1 MHFVFEDISSDAFVN
16 FIKCPDVNESGI
28 RRCTPSPMVNSLI
41 RHKGSK
47 ILNSFQPYTYSDRIK
62 PGKKYIIATG
72 VAHSPTDWCGP
83 DSIGQGYDKRAPN
96 RKSLFAYLGEHYL
109 ADLQAGNAFL
119 LIDQS
124 HEGYQTTWLWS
135 WFHNTCNAYNINPS
149 QIIYVT
155 GNLDS
160 RDQYSEWIATNQ
172 LVNKM
177 LVVPYPH
184 FEAMIA
190 DTVNNYTSTLPNFE
204 KHVTYKTNK
213 LASIKTYNALQK
225 RPRAHRAWL
234 FKYLHDAN
242 LLDAGINS
250 MNMFQNSHSYYER
263 RHMRLED
270 YDKLIQKLPIL
281 PPAANSLQQFA
292 DGDCGEYLVMFN
304 EQIMLDSW
312 VTVVSEA
319 SFGAEEHTCFI
330 SEKTFKPIACYHPFI
345 IFGNKGSLA
354 RLRELGYKTFS
365 PYIDESYDELDTWDR
380 MDAVVKEI
388 TRLNNMA
395 TDDRLPWLAGIRDIL
410 THNYQILSNRST
422 DDTPIYSNVISEYF
436 KRSL

>member
-1 MHFVFEDISSDAFVN
+1 MN
-16 FIKCPDVNESGI
+16 FINCPDVNDMSGI
-28 RRCTPSPMVNSLI
+28 RRCTPSPMANSML
-41 RHKGSK
+41 RHKGPAAML
-47 ILNSFQPYTYSDRIK
+47 LNLFQPNTYSDRIRS
-62 PGKKYIIATG
+62 GKKYVIATG
-72 VAHSPTDWCGP
+72 VAHSPIDWCGP
-83 DSIGQGYDKRAPN
+83 DSTGQGYNKRAPN
-96 RKSLFAYLGEHYL
+96 RKSLFAYLGKHYL

-135 WFHNTCNAYNINPS
+135 WFHNTCNTYNINPA

-160 RDQYSEWIATNQ
+160 RDQYAEWISTNQ

-184 FEAMIA
+184 FESMIA
-190 DTVNNYTSTLPNFE
+190 DSVNYYPSALPNFE
-204 KHVTYKTNK
+204 KHVTYKNNK

-234 FKYLHDAN
+234 FKYLYDAN

-250 MNMFQNSHSYYER
+250 MNLFQHSHSYYES

-270 YDKLIQKLPIL
+270 YDKLIQKLPML
-281 PPAANSLQQFA
+281 PPFANSLQKFA

-330 SEKTFKPIACYHPFI
+330 SEKTFKPIACHHPFI
-345 IFGNKGSLA
+345 IFGNKGSLG

-365 PYIDESYDELDTWDR
+365 PYINESYDELDTWDR

-388 TRLNNMA
+388 SRLNNMA
-395 TDDRLPWLAGIRDIL
+395 ADDRLPWLAGMQDIL
-410 THNYQILSNRST
+410 THNYQTLMSRST
-422 DDTPIYSNVISEYF
+422 NATPIYYDVISEYF

>member
-1 MHFVFEDISSDAFVN
+1 M
-16 FIKCPDVNESGI
+16 
-28 RRCTPSPMVNSLI
+28 
-41 RHKGSK
+41 
-47 ILNSFQPYTYSDRIK
+47 
-62 PGKKYIIATG
+62 
-72 VAHSPTDWCGP
+72 
-83 DSIGQGYDKRAPN
+83 
-96 RKSLFAYLGEHYL
+96 
-109 ADLQAGNAFL
+109 
-119 LIDQS
+119 
-124 HEGYQTTWLWS
+124 
-135 WFHNTCNAYNINPS
+135 
-149 QIIYVT
+149 
-155 GNLDS
+155 
-160 RDQYSEWIATNQ
+160 
-172 LVNKM
+172 
-177 LVVPYPH
+177 
-184 FEAMIA
+184 
-190 DTVNNYTSTLPNFE
+190 
-204 KHVTYKTNK
+204 TYKTNK